1 MRSLKNTFLSIL
13 FLIPLIA
20 SAQLNIKGKVVD
32 KNGQSPLPGVNVV
45 VKGTTNG
52 AVTDFDGIYMI
63 NKVNIGD
70 VLVFSFIGYN
80 TLEVPVSSD
89 TDINIEM
96 EESAESLE
104 EVVLIGYGSVQK
116 EDATGSVELLKAKDF
131 NQGAMVSADQLLT
144 GKVAGVRIT
153 TNGGQPD
160 AAPNIR
166 IRGGASLN
174 ANNNPLI
181 VIDGVP
187 VDNTNP
193 AGVNNPLS
201 LINPNDIESFSIL
214 KDASSTAIYGS
225 RASNGVIIITTKKG
239 SSGEPQYNLSTNV
252 ALGTVTK
259 TIDVMDGPT
268 FANFIEEYH
277 PDYASLLGVVENGE
291 RVIYD
296 TDWQDAIYRTS
307 VSTDVNFSVRANL
320 GKKVPFRG
328 SYGYTKNQG
337 VVKRNDYERFTLSL
351 KLTPTFFDEHL
362 KVDVNFKSL
371 YSNKNAID
379 EGGALGGVVN
389 MDPTK
394 PIYDNSA
401 DNRFGGFYQPTY
413 IDYDDN
419 DEPLFLR
426 LAGQWNPVALL
437 KQRKRPERVYKILGN
452 VEFDYKMHF
461 LPELRAVLNLGLE
474 ASQARIREQYTDNS
488 LATYQFNQNDSNI
501 NTNYLFNPGINYKE
515 SQNITNQT
523 MDAYLVYTKEF
534 EGLIKKFDIQ
544 GGYAYQNFKNDGT
557 KEEYR
562 YNTTTG
568 LRELII
574 DTSNPNNRYFNEL
587 NLQSFFGR
595 TNINIDDTYLITL
608 SMRADGSSLFTE
620 DNRWGYFPAA
630 ALGWK
635 LNEYDV
641 FDNSN
646 FINELKIRLGWGKT
660 GQQDITGAVGFYPSI
675 PLFEAGSATSQYLAG
690 YALYSAKPYNGDL
703 TWEKTTTYN
712 AGIDFNLFENSL
724 VSGSFDAF
732 YRETSDLL
740 ASVPVA
746 PGQGLTDTFV
756 KNVGKTESKGFEFNT
771 SFKPI
776 NNENTKLEF
785 YGNIGYSKAEVTDLK
800 DVSRISDDD
809 SGIPTGT
816 GVKIAYHVVGYEPY
830 AAWVFKQLYDND
842 GNPIHGAFADFNG
855 DGTVDND
862 DRYYRP
868 MRPNWT
874 FGYGLNLS
882 YKNLDFSTSFRGQ
895 YGGQVYNTAKL
906 KAGWIDKAEPGNS
919 NSLSNVLNFY
929 SGAADP
935 NFVNVQ
941 GYVPFSDYFLED
953 ASFIRCENIVLTYNF
968 NNLIKNARLR
978 VSGSVNN
985 AFIITKYG
993 GQDPE
998 NYNAID
1004 NNFYPRPR
1012 TFVLGLNLDF

>member
-1 MRSLKNTFLSIL
+1 MKFKLLKHFMFLSIML
-13 FLIPLIA
+13 FSSIVL
-20 SAQLNIKGKVVD
+20 AQTVTGTVSD
-32 KNGQSPLPGVNVV
+32 ANGSLPGVNVI

-52 AVTDFDGIYMI
+52 VTTDFEGTYTI
-63 NKVNIGD
+63 NNVSAD
-70 VLVFSFIGYN
+70 AVLVFSFIGYK
-80 TLEVPVSSD
+80 TQEIAVKGQS
-89 TDINIEM
+89 TINVVMQED
-96 EESAESLE
+96 SQALE
-104 EVVLIGYGSVQK
+104 EVVIIGYGQTTVK
-116 EDATGSVELLKAKDF
+116 DATGAIAVVSSDDF
-131 NQGAMVSADQLLT
+131 NQGVISSPEQLIQ
-144 GKVAGVRIT
+144 GKTAGVQIT
-153 TNGGQPD
+153 QTSGEPGAGMQ
-160 AAPNIR
+160 IR
-166 IRGGASLN
+166 IRGTSSVSS
-174 ANNNPLI
+174 NNNPLF
-181 VIDGVP
+181 VVDGVP
-187 VDNTNP
+187 L
-193 AGVNNPLS
+193 AGGDTSAGGADVGVGTSSARNPLS
-201 LINPNDIESFSIL
+201 FLNPNDIESFSIL

-660 GQQDITGAVGFYPSI
+660 GQQDITGVVGFYPSI

-690 YALYSAKPYNGDL
+690 YALYSAKPFNGDL

-724 VSGSFDAF
+724 ISGSFDAF

-785 YGNIGYSKAEVTDLK
+785 YGNLGYSKAEVTDL
-800 DVSRISDDD
+800 
-809 SGIPTGT
+809 
-816 GVKIAYHVVGYEPY
+816 
-830 AAWVFKQLYDND
+830 
-842 GNPIHGAFADFNG
+842 
-855 DGTVDND
+855 
-862 DRYYRP
+862 
-868 MRPNWT
+868 
-874 FGYGLNLS
+874 
-882 YKNLDFSTSFRGQ
+882 
-895 YGGQVYNTAKL
+895 
-906 KAGWIDKAEPGNS
+906 
-919 NSLSNVLNFY
+919 
-929 SGAADP
+929 
-935 NFVNVQ
+935 
-941 GYVPFSDYFLED
+941 
-953 ASFIRCENIVLTYNF
+953 
-968 NNLIKNARLR
+968 
-978 VSGSVNN
+978 
-985 AFIITKYG
+985 
-993 GQDPE
+993 
-998 NYNAID
+998 
-1004 NNFYPRPR
+1004 
-1012 TFVLGLNLDF
+1012 